1 MVGSAMILTLTLDAQ
16 KSGQGIVLAMVRAWA
31 GGIKDLQA
39 DFSAVTEMPSR
50 DAAAT
55 IGRLEY

>member
-1 MVGSAMILTLTLDAQ
+1 MILTLTLDAQ